1 MRIYRTLFIR
11 PLFVSRASPVCCV
24 SDGHVYEC
32 LAGFGHGPLD
42 KPAGRYMGDTSTL
55 FVLELYELYRNTGN
69 TSFMTSVWPGAVK
82 AIHWCSFP
90 SLYYGLFPYNP

>member
-1 MRIYRTLFIR
+1 MHALRIIWKSCLTCLCFRGG
-11 PLFVSRASPVCCV
+11 A

-82 AIHWCSFP
+82 AIHWCTFP